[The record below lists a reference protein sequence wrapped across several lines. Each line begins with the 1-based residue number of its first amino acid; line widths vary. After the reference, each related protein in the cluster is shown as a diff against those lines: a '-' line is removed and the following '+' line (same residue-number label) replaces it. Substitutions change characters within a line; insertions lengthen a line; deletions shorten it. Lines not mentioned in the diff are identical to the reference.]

1 MVGLF
6 AQKQSAVLRVKAA
19 YAEVDAE
26 QKKRIVI
33 KSGTGFF
40 ITDQGHSL
48 VCASRVGAEQ
58 LWVEFQDERFEVDD
72 WA

>member
-6 AQKQSAVLRVKAA
+6 AEKQAAVLRVKAA

-33 KSGTGFF
+33 KSGTGFLSQ
-40 ITDQGHSL
+40 IKDMHLSVPVAWWGRAAL
-48 VCASRVGAEQ
+48 GRVSR
-58 LWVEFQDERFEVDD
+58 
-72 WA
+72 

>member
-6 AQKQSAVLRVKAA
+6 AQKQSAVLRIKAA

-26 QKKRIVI
+26 QKKRIVV

-40 ITDQGHSL
+40 VTDQDMPC
-48 VCASRVGAEQ
+48 VCQSRGGAEQ
-58 LWVEFQDERFEVDD
+58 LWVEFKMN
-72 WA
+72 ALKLM